1 MKYALLVTLLAAP
14 TAIAVDGHQQSST
27 PTRVVHIVAERFS
40 FTPSRITLD
49 EGETV
54 ELRITSDDTSHGFK
68 LTGPAAVDVE
78 IPKRGRGDRRVLFTG
93 TEPGKYTFECS
104 RVCGAGHG
112 FMRGTLQVKAREPQG
127 ARP

>member
-1 MKYALLVTLLAAP
+1 MRHAFLVTLLAVI
-14 TAIAVDGHQQSST
+14 TATAVNEHQQSSA
-27 PTRVVHIVAERFS
+27 PARVVHIVAERFS

-49 EGETV
+49 AGETV

-78 IPKRGRGDRRVLFTG
+78 IPKRGRGDRRVLFTA
-93 TEPGKYTFECS
+93 TEPGSYAFECS

-112 FMRGTLQVKAREPQG
+112 FMRGTLQVRAREPQG